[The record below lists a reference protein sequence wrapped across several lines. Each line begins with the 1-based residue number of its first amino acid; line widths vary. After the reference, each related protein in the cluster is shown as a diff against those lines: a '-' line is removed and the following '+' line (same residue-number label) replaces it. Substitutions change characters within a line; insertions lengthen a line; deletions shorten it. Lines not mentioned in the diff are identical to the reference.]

1 MKITESQ
8 LRRIVRE
15 EIKKQDN
22 SLNEM
27 GPEVATA
34 ISNVGSSMAGL
45 DVGMIAPA
53 VLVSA
58 LTAAGWAAP
67 MIEKFLAKVKEMKDE
82 ALGTLPPE
90 NY

>member
-8 LRRIVRE
+8 LRQIVRE
-15 EIKKQDN
+15 EIKRKNN

-27 GPEVATA
+27 GPEVAA
-34 ISNVGSSMAGL
+34 AFAEVGTSMAGL
-45 DVGMIAPA
+45 DIGMIAPA

-58 LTAAGWAAP
+58 LTAVGIAKP
-67 MIEKFLAKVKEMKDE
+67 TIDRILAQVKAKSDEMTGK
-82 ALGTLPPE
+82 LPPE

>member
-22 SLNEM
+22 TLNEM
-27 GPEVATA
+27 DPAVAA
-34 ISNVGSSMAGL
+34 AFGNVGASMAGL
-45 DVGMIAPA
+45 DIGMIAPA

-58 LTAAGWAAP
+58 LAAAGVLKP
-67 MIEKFLAKVKEMKDE
+67 TIDKVLAKVKAMTDE
-82 ALGTLPPE
+82 ARGTLPPE